1 MASKSER
8 VAKNV
13 KQRQRGVMKK
23 ADDVHLMD
31 RGIMAA
37 TVFWDG
43 DELLIYKSR
52 EGWLHSALQDSSRVK
67 RTAPKNLR
75 LADIHEEAEQV
86 LAQATQPA
94 DPGLGIDL
102 ILPDLPE
109 ETLFVPAPMLET
121 PRPSTPGG
129 RRQLR
134 PRPSIAGRAQVTPR
148 KRNYSFDTDA
158 ESEGET

>member
-1 MASKSER
+1 M
-8 VAKNV
+8 
-13 KQRQRGVMKK
+13 
-23 ADDVHLMD
+23 
-31 RGIMAA
+31 
-37 TVFWDG
+37 
-43 DELLIYKSR
+43 
-52 EGWLHSALQDSSRVK
+52 K

-86 LAQATQPA
+86 LAQETQPA
-94 DPGLGIDL
+94 DPSLGMDL

-121 PRPSTPGG
+121 PHPSTPSG

-134 PRPSIAGRAQVTPR
+134 SRPSITGRARVTPR
-148 KRNYSFDTDA
+148 KRNYGFDTDA